1 MANLSDRKTNDRFHG
16 MIYGAS
22 GSGKTELLGTF
33 PDPYILDTDFGLETL
48 FGKDVDYDECY
59 VRLGDPNAKEMWP
72 TILEKTE
79 TFAKS
84 PTNETF
90 AVDSLTTIM
99 DVATVHILAKAGR
112 SSLLIQDYT
121 PIYDEVTKLIVRLRR
136 MPCNMVLTAHEEM
149 IRDEMTGKTQV
160 IPLVMGNKFG
170 PKLPIFF
177 TNIYN
182 VMLDI
187 PKGGNAAASRT
198 LLVQSDGIRMAKTQS
213 KSNQTRIEK
222 SYDAIMQH
230 IQITQSEKK

>member
-1 MANLSDRKTNDRFHG
+1 MANLSDRKPKDRFHG

-33 PDPYILDTDFGLETL
+33 PDLYVLDTDFGLETL
-48 FGKDVDYDECY
+48 YGKNVEYDECY
-59 VRLGDPNAKEMWP
+59 VRLGDANAKEMWP
-72 TILEKTE
+72 SIIDKADEYVKNPPHA
-79 TFAKS
+79 TFS
-84 PTNETF
+84 
-90 AVDSLTTIM
+90 VDSLTTLM

-136 MPCNMVLTAHEEM
+136 MPCNVVLTAHEEM
-149 IRDEMTGKTQV
+149 IRDEMTGKTQIV
-160 IPLVMGNKFG
+160 PLVMGNKFA

-177 TNIYN
+177 TNIFN

-187 PKGGNAAASRT
+187 PKSGASASRS
-198 LLVQSDGIRMAKTQS
+198 LLVQSDGIRMAKTQA

-222 SYDAIMQH
+222 SYDAIMSH
-230 IQITQSEKK
+230 ITSEKK